1 MPRIYIDGIYIGGI
15 NELEATSDCGDLRIR
30 LQHFSKFQVRNLKG
44 ELGQGTTNRN
54 RSVPESALIV
64 EFRTEDI
71 VNIAM
76 DLVEWLVEHVAVT
89 EFKLKMILQ
98 NFNARIVIKTV
109 PLIAASASNLLIFT
123 R

>member
-1 MPRIYIDGIYIGGI
+1 MWRSSNSSSTFFKIPG
-15 NELEATSDCGDLRIR
+15 TKS
-30 LQHFSKFQVRNLKG
+30 QLKG

-54 RSVPESALIV
+54 RSVPELTFLIV

-76 DLVEWLVEHVAVT
+76 DLDEWLVEHVAVT

-98 NFNARIVIKTV
+98 NFNAHIVIKTV